1 MADFLSWLFI
11 GLAMG
16 LFYLIYFQ
24 SPALTGLKILL
35 GCLSF
40 GLFGGMLAFLSMERR
55 LMEFLKAL
63 KIEKTV
69 APRRV
74 FSVTSKMLFFMVAVL
89 VFMAAAVLLMVFMDI
104 NYLLAHKDLLGP
116 DIYQGVFKE
125 IVFAFAVLLL
135 LSVLIIGRYSQNLKS
150 IIALQLDIM
159 KAIGSGNYTTRVP
172 VVSNDEFGLIAA
184 KTNEM
189 ISGLSERDFCQIS
202 FGRYVTPEVS
212 EKILKGEVSLE
223 GELRN
228 VTILFCDLRGY
239 TPFAEKKEPKEV
251 VAVLNEYF
259 SEMEQ
264 AIKKYKGIVLQYIG
278 DEIEAVFGAPMD
290 LLHHPE
296 MAVMAALEMRKR
308 LKNLNDKR
316 ASKGEGPIEHGI
328 GIHTGEVL
336 AGSVGSP
343 ERLVYA
349 MVGDTVNVASRIQS
363 LTKQFGADI
372 LISQKTKEGLEGSKF
387 ILASLGESTL
397 KGKAEEVE
405 IFKVI

>member
-1 MADFLSWLFI
+1 MADLLSWLFI

-24 SPALTGLKILL
+24 APVLTGLKILL
-35 GCLSF
+35 GCFSF
-40 GLFGGMLAFLSMERR
+40 GLLGGMLAYLSMERR
-55 LMEFLKAL
+55 LIEFLKGL
-63 KIEKTV
+63 KIEKSG
-69 APRRV
+69 APTRV
-74 FSVTSKMLFFMVAVL
+74 LSVTKKMLFFMATVL
-89 VFMAAAVLLMVFMDI
+89 VFMAAVVLLMVFMDI
-104 NYLLAHKDLLGP
+104 KYLLAHKDLFGP
-116 DIYQGVFKE
+116 EMYQGVFKE

-135 LSVLIIGRYSQNLKS
+135 LSLVILGRYSQNLRS
-150 IIALQLDIM
+150 IIAVQLGVM
-159 KAIGSGNYTTRVP
+159 KDVGSGNYTTRVP

-189 ISGLSERDFCQIS
+189 ISGLSERDFCQMS
-202 FGRYVTPEVS
+202 FGKYVTPEVS
-212 EKILKGEVSLE
+212 EKILKGEVTLE
-223 GELRN
+223 GEMRN
-228 VTILFCDLRGY
+228 VSILFCDLRGY
-239 TPFAEKKEPKEV
+239 TQFAEKKEPKEV

-264 AIKKYKGIVLQYIG
+264 AIKQYKGIVLQYIG

-290 LLHHPE
+290 LFNHAE

-308 LKNLNDKR
+308 LKDFNGKR
-316 ASKGEGPIEHGI
+316 ALKGEGPIGHGI

-363 LTKQFGADI
+363 LNKEFGADI
-372 LISQKTKEGLEGSKF
+372 LISHKTKERLESTKF
-387 ILASLGESTL
+387 SLASLGESTL
-397 KGKAEEVE
+397 RGKAEETE
-405 IFKVI
+405 IFKVL